1 LNLEKLKE
9 LEKKI
14 YNEIPM
20 TRLMELK
27 LVNIDDK
34 YFKTSAPL
42 DINVNDKGSAFGGS
56 LSSIAIISSWCLS
69 KLISDELGFENVD
82 ILVIKNHSSF
92 KKQVTNDIVCL
103 CTIPTQKDINIL
115 KEKLKTKE
123 SASLKIHAKIV
134 QDDETRMDY
143 EGIYVIKKR

>member
-103 CTIPTQKDINIL
+103 CTIPTQKKINIL

-134 QDDETRMDY
+134 QDDETCMDY